1 MQERM
6 KSSEMARLQGFSL
19 FHSQWKQANI
29 SLFFS
34 QHKNQNKDSLKKKN
48 LYLNLTPKNILIV
61 RKTGSPVP
69 YSASSI

>member
-19 FHSQWKQANI
+19 FHSQLKQANI

-34 QHKNQNKDSLKKKN
+34 QHKNQNKDFKKKN